1 MNSNRPPQGGGP
13 NIGPPQGRAQYSDPL
28 PPRGEGIRIPVIPN
42 FQNQFFTFFHDFLRS
57 FDKIYSGKV
66 KTIQKTIFYVET
78 NQKIVIFRKIGKKN
92 LDVSEPE
99 PSEGGPNI
107 GPSPRVYFSGLESG
121 HVRVGEILG
130 DTTQETRRF

>member
-1 MNSNRPPQGGGP
+1 MSNILVVWPPHP
-13 NIGPPQGRAQYSDPL
+13 TPWDSPVDTS
-28 PPRGEGIRIPVIPN
+28 PRGIRIPVIPN
-42 FQNQFFTFFHDFLRS
+42 FRNQFFTFFRGFLRS

-99 PSEGGPNI
+99 PSEGGGPNI
-107 GPSPRVYFSGLESG
+107 GHSP
-121 HVRVGEILG
+121 
-130 DTTQETRRF
+130 

>member
-1 MNSNRPPQGGGP
+1 MDCLRGLP
-13 NIGPPQGRAQYSDPL
+13 NIRTPPL
-28 PPRGEGIRIPVIPN
+28 IPN
-42 FQNQFFTFFHDFLRS
+42 FQNQFFTFFHGFLRS

-99 PSEGGPNI
+99 ASEGGLTP
-107 GPSPRVYFSGLESG
+107 P
-121 HVRVGEILG
+121 
-130 DTTQETRRF
+130 